1 MSGQVATGTPVFSMS
16 PSNPRSAQMQPGMAP
31 ATPPPFNGSSSMSA
45 PGYGAGAEGPGASS
59 SPAHTALDMDDQG
72 NRGGDFVTRTW
83 QPARAPDAVA
93 LAEVTSQMTSAANVA
108 EVFKA
113 TGLGQQ
119 DIQSSASRTTEDD
132 GLIVRQRP
140 RARADNIAVRKARA
154 AREARPGDW
163 FDPNDGGILCQADPV
178 PPGVERARPARWFD
192 PEAPYLQTVPAT
204 DSRIDLEIVDAA
216 GSDRTYRFDIS
227 VGRLEFSC
235 HPLMSKEDFLAAQ
248 LEESFRSYKRREAS
262 DLVTLYTAKNAAATA
277 RAQALRQEMAAGA
290 ALWLAGVSPSD
301 RLIALEE
308 EAEEAQRLAI
318 DEGDRMKASVQHM
331 SELHDAIERERIAYG
346 CRSTSIRFA
355 VRQKGNGDAEPVL
368 LAGAARDEGAHVPKP
383 EQQRR
388 AKATSTRFCVA
399 LEVNGQQ
406 VPGTSRPVTLRSS
419 GGFSTEVAHAFSLSV
434 QRWPDS
440 VRLAL
445 YEKGTIVD
453 TFLAVVP
460 IAVPG
465 SDPGEPLQDAA
476 PRQYQFSAE
485 SPHAPAWRGAQGD
498 ASRVQY
504 TSGSLFVTCAWT
516 PNAANAIDMGAYAR
530 HTGPDVERSVPI
542 APPPPPSTA
551 AKRAAA
557 AAKVGYA
564 DAAGGFGRA
573 VAKPAPVQAVPGGS
587 PSKTSAAALRA
598 SLDPLNPEDA
608 TLLETLA
615 TREALRNAG
624 GGGFRLNLNDETML
638 GVNAKAT
645 KRQQLL
651 KLRAEGGVEAL
662 PEGGVPLSEGDI
674 PDHLLEQNAEV
685 QSQSKLLSAQLP
697 GLAEADKRATRIAEF
712 LAKVKLNVA
721 KGRRDQ
727 KMGARASKG
736 VMHTDDVV
744 KDSPLP
750 AVTFDFTGVFE
761 FFQPRR
767 KLRPARRRAAPPE
780 SHPDHCEL
788 VVGIQKAFNLPTR
801 AGMQGGAVGGVGGG
815 RRSMQRGGGYGGG
828 YGDGYGGGNALV
840 ASGELNCFVEV
851 SFQGQT
857 LRTRLANGSA
867 PSWQESLQLPFR
879 PPGGDF
885 SPAALQGCEDVVTI
899 SLFDEAAEPAERT
912 YGAGA
917 VAGGTSTTRHFL
929 GSIDIPVA
937 ALYRGD
943 GGKIEGVLPL
953 DAPPVLLGYSGAG
966 GGAGGG
972 GGGGRASL
980 PGGGGLAQQPRPS
993 MSVYIQFAPA
1003 LAKPE
1008 PTLSDPGVGEDES
1021 VLRHAKVWEKECRA
1035 VSRHTKQRP
1044 YRAVATDGMGR
1055 SVHLCRYIA
1064 SAQLP
1069 PGFQGAIADE
1079 PTLRQLMRFCHLV
1092 PHVTDMSAFNL
1103 PPGVDIW
1110 TTSQE
1115 FLDMCAGDSE
1125 EHALLLC
1132 GFLVALGVEA
1142 YVVLGVSATDSDA
1155 AMVFTPGGQG
1165 KRPGNPPTYAPML
1178 EDSLIWDPMAGTIF
1192 SVYDSACSA
1201 CLGEIGVVFNSDNV
1215 WANVQAHGRPHEM
1228 NWNLN
1233 DAHGWRPFFSAGSF
1247 PHRAMPTVQTAI
1259 TYESYPPAFYERLGA
1274 AVEREAM
1281 DAIVKKRARQHTPF
1295 NRRASR
1301 ALKDLLRNLE
1311 GQILISPDDQGGGL
1325 NLGGGMRV
1333 GSLTELHMSQLAGI
1347 CEGYTVTGCPMNLP
1361 FTDAATV
1368 RDVIDRLKIADT
1380 TRSDVEFAVAT
1391 HVEPYGC
1398 TFVCSVWVYVVR
1410 LTKISS
1416 YQ

>member
-1 MSGQVATGTPVFSMS
+1 MSGQMAAGTPVFSMS
-16 PSNPRSAQMQPGMAP
+16 SPTPNPRSGMAP
-31 ATPPPFNGSSSMSA
+31 GTPPPFNGSSSISA
-45 PGYGAGAEGPGASS
+45 RPGASVEAAGPGAS
-59 SPAHTALDMDDQG
+59 SPAHTALDMGEHQP
-72 NRGGDFVTRTW
+72 RGGDFVTRTW
-83 QPARAPDAVA
+83 QPARAPDATAV
-93 LAEVTSQMTSAANVA
+93 AEVTSETTKSANVA
-108 EVFKA
+108 ELIKA
-113 TGLGQQ
+113 TGLGQE
-119 DIQSSASRTTEDD
+119 DIQTSTSRATDDD

-140 RARADNIAVRKARA
+140 SARADNIAVRKARA
-154 AREARPGDW
+154 AREGRPEVW
-163 FDPNDGGILCQADPV
+163 FDPNDGGVLCQADPV
-178 PPGVERARPARWFD
+178 PPGVDRARPARWFD

-204 DSRIDLEIVDAA
+204 DARIDLEVTEGA
-216 GSDRTYRFDIS
+216 GVDRTYRFDIS

-262 DLVTLYTAKNAAATA
+262 DLVTLYTAKSQAAAA
-277 RAQALRQEMAAGA
+277 RANALRQEMAAGA
-290 ALWLAGVSPSD
+290 ALWLAGVTPSD

-308 EAEEAQRLAI
+308 EADEASRLAV
-318 DEGDRMKASVQHM
+318 DEGERMKASVQHM

-355 VRQKGNGDAEPVL
+355 VRQKGNGEAEPVL

-388 AKATSTRFCVA
+388 ARATATRFCVA

-419 GGFSTEVAHAFSLSV
+419 GGFSTEVAHYFSLSV
-434 QRWPDS
+434 ARWPDG

-465 SDPGEPLQDAA
+465 SNPGEPYQDPA

-485 SPHAPAWRGAQGD
+485 APHNPTWRGAQGQ
-498 ASRVQY
+498 AQAQF

-516 PNAANAIDMGAYAR
+516 PRADTINMGAYGR
-530 HTGPDVERSVPI
+530 QVDVERASLAI

-564 DAAGGFGRA
+564 DAAGGFGRG
-573 VAKPAPVQAVPGGS
+573 VAKPAPTIPGGS
-587 PSKTSAAALRA
+587 PSKVSASALRA

-638 GVNAKAT
+638 GRDTKAS

-697 GLAEADKRATRIAEF
+697 GLAEADQRATRIAEF

-727 KMGARASKG
+727 KQGAKKSQG

-750 AVTFDFTGVFE
+750 DITFDLTGVFE

-767 KLRPARRRAAPPE
+767 KLRPMRRRAAPPE
-780 SHPDHCEL
+780 SHPDYCEL

-801 AGMQGGAVGGVGGG
+801 AGMQGGGGGGGG
-815 RRSMQRGGGYGGG
+815 RRSMQRGGGGGGYGGG
-828 YGDGYGGGNALV
+828 YGDGGFGGSSLV
-840 ASGELNCFVEV
+840 STGELNSFVEV

-867 PSWQESLQLPFR
+867 PSWQESLNLPFR

-899 SLFDEAAEPAERT
+899 SLFDEAVEAAERT
-912 YGAGA
+912 YGAGGNNA
-917 VAGGTSTTRHFL
+917 LGGTSTTQHFL

-953 DAPPVLLGYSGAG
+953 DSPPVLLGYGGAG
-966 GGAGGG
+966 GGGG

-980 PGGGGLAQQPRPS
+980 PGGGGLAQVPKPS
-993 MSVYIQFAPA
+993 MSVYIQFAPT

-1008 PTLSDPGVGEDES
+1008 PTLSDPGVGEDEG
-1021 VLRHAKVWEKECRA
+1021 VLRHAKTWEKECRS
-1035 VSRHTKQRP
+1035 VNRHTKHRSF
-1044 YRAVATDGMGR
+1044 RAVATDGMGR
-1055 SVHLCRYIA
+1055 SVHLCRYIS

-1069 PGFQGAIADE
+1069 PGFQGAVADE
-1079 PTLRQLMRFCHLV
+1079 PTLRQLMRFAHLV

-1165 KRPGNPPTYAPML
+1165 KRPGNPPAYAPML

-1215 WANVQAHGRPHEM
+1215 WGNIQAHGRPHEM

-1233 DAHGWRPFFSAGSF
+1233 DTHAWRPFFSAGAF

-1301 ALKDLLRNLE
+1301 ALKDLLRDLE

-1347 CEGYTVTGCPMNLP
+1347 CEGYTVTGSPMNLP
-1361 FTDAATV
+1361 FTDANTV

-1380 TRSDVEFAVAT
+1380 ARNDVEFAVAT

-1410 LTKISS
+1410 LTKISG